1 MALLFV
7 MFIKFYVRYKAA
19 QMTLLMEGLAL
30 GRMVRLKADFP
41 PGALL
46 RLMIGNGLLIL
57 LTLGL
62 GVPHASLR
70 SLRFVC
76 AYVSLEGRSDFA
88 AIIQSGEGLA
98 DAFDVSF

>member
-1 MALLFV
+1 MNLLV
-7 MFIKFYVRYKAA
+7 G
-19 QMTLLMEGLAL
+19 GLAL
-30 GRMVRLKADFP
+30 GGMVHLKADFP

-70 SLRFVC
+70 SLRFIG
-76 AYVSLEGRSDFA
+76 AHVSLEGRPDFA
-88 AIIQSGEGLA
+88 AIVQSA
-98 DAFDVSF
+98 DVSF